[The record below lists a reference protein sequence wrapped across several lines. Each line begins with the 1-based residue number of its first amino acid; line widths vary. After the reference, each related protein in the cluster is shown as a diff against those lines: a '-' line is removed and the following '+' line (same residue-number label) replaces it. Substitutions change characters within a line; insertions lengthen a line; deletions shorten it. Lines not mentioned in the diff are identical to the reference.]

1 MENAVKALTIA
12 GGILIALMILGAL
25 LLMFNNLS
33 TYQNQKDASAK
44 TSQIT
49 EFNNQFMAYDKQDLT
64 LMDLKSLY
72 NKVSSHNK
80 KNPEEKIQTNVE
92 SVYPGITQE
101 FKTIR
106 EEDKQNKVFKC
117 IKIEY
122 ENPQGKISKLLFEEV
137 KP

>member
-1 MENAVKALTIA
+1 MENATRALTIA

-33 TYQNQKDASAK
+33 TYQNQKDTAAK

-72 NKVSSHNK
+72 NKVISNNK
-80 KNPEEKIQTNVE
+80 KNPENPIETNVE
-92 SVYPGITQE
+92 SVYPNITQE
-101 FKTIR
+101 FKEIS

-117 IKIEY
+117 KEIEY
-122 ENPQGKISKLLFEEV
+122 KNAEGKISKMLFEEV

>member
-12 GGILIALMILGAL
+12 GGILLALMVLGAL
-25 LLMFNNLS
+25 LLMFKNLS
-33 TYQNQKDASAK
+33 IYQNQKDASAK
-44 TSQIT
+44 TSQIA
-49 EFNNQFMAYDKQDLT
+49 EFNNQFMVYDKQDLT

-72 NKVSSHNK
+72 NKVSSHNR

-92 SVYPGITQE
+92 GVYPNIAQE
-101 FKTIR
+101 FKEIS

-117 IKIEY
+117 TKIEY